1 MKEAGARG
9 KSDTGR
15 LSKIKRQ
22 KTCGCTFKTCMNGKW
37 GKLRKGEKAG
47 NNHIRWMLRR
57 KCWEEKPAQK
67 KKTSIGDMLFITW
80 ACEKL

>member
-47 NNHIRWMLRR
+47 NNHIR
-57 KCWEEKPAQK
+57 
-67 KKTSIGDMLFITW
+67 
-80 ACEKL
+80 